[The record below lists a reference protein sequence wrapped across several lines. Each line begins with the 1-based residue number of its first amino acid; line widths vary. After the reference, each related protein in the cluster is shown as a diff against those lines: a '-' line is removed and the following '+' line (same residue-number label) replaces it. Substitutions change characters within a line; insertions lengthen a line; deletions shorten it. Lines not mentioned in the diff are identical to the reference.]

1 MAFAICA
8 SQDANRLSIQYA
20 SDNLRLGLR
29 PGVERNLM
37 SFLFLP
43 LWRYANFSGRASRR
57 EFWSFFALSAAVF
70 IAVLIL
76 TGLSGEPSTPNR
88 PGEAPPYWI
97 VAYVV
102 WWLATLLPWLAVQV
116 RRFHDQGRTGWLVAV
131 NVGGYLSFPVA
142 PWLGLILIVLSML
155 LMALPGELGA
165 NQYGDSLIDDA
176 NADGEEN
183 LANQT
188 SLTEAQPK
196 VGASPHKP
204 EVTRYSGRRE
214 GGTAI
219 EPGIKLGQD
228 GRFYVHGDAHES
240 LQEAQLAIPIA
251 KHVDPCVPEDPRFE
265 VKQTPDGRYSCA
277 GYSFS
282 TREQAHRYSQQ
293 RRNRFGGLQSAVRST
308 ESETEI
314 SAVKSAP
321 APISAIRPGQLRP
334 EPTTNSDSSGDGS
347 KSDPGKKFVEET
359 LLQAGASVSESPGEH
374 MSAPEDPRFA
384 VRQTSDGRYSCAG
397 YSFSTYEQAQSYSIR
412 RQARFATSPP
422 RTGSILTP
430 RPVAAPARQ
439 VTTPASPVRSRQ
451 SMSGGGVSAS
461 SAAVRW
467 IASPTKI
474 TVGDI
479 EFNAELLYV
488 GARTREQR
496 HSPHRALVDP
506 ALPIA
511 RYADKAG
518 STLDYWPNYAEL
530 QPQARRAYL
539 EWLAAGRRD
548 PTTPV
553 GYVFIFFYGLERRLI
568 AEKSKADAPAILH
581 ELGELLAVY
590 GYNHSF
596 QRYCKALIEAAEVI
610 LEMTPTTPKATPD
623 LRLGWEI
630 PISVRVHLGKKVRDG
645 SPIDAEDAL
654 CWTLS
659 HPQLSTKTAVTRCFD
674 EFHALWHYRFRERF
688 PGGIKVRQPKARIQ
702 FNYRAASS
710 EFYANATI
718 DDLPDIGAISGP
730 ISKFDALLS
739 SCSEELD
746 PLSRFLGR
754 RPEERKSVLAAALC
768 PAPVRD
774 QNSESGFAKARAAL
788 VAAIESGGFGQLAVA
803 AVLDTL
809 LQGSAAVDAEA
820 RKTYL
825 KRLADILDAMRIG
838 FEPDKRFGPPVPL
851 ADGTMLC
858 LFEMRGDTQPI
869 ESRANYHSA
878 RTMVEV
884 AVLAARADEVVVQA
898 ELQSIVT
905 DLATVAGLSD
915 VDQQRL
921 HAHTLA
927 LVANPPKLRASTKR
941 LLELPDCEKQLVL
954 TSVVNAIVADQRVTP
969 AEVRFLEGLYKALGM
984 PQDEVYTR
992 LHAGA
997 SAVVPQPERSAS
1009 GQPRNQTGAIDSDRL
1024 ARIRQETSA
1033 VSTML
1038 ASIFREEEPEAVAAA
1053 VANPATVKHAFPG
1066 LDAAHTFILLRLTAE
1081 PFEADAFEALCR
1093 ENRLLP
1099 GGAIETINDW
1109 AFDTL
1114 DDVAVEDDD
1123 VICIQPHLIEAI
1135 KQMSVAA

>member
-1 MAFAICA
+1 
-8 SQDANRLSIQYA
+8 
-20 SDNLRLGLR
+20 
-29 PGVERNLM
+29 M
-37 SFLFLP
+37 SLLFLP
-43 LWRYANFSGRASRR
+43 LWRYAKFSGRAGRR
-57 EFWSFFALSAAVF
+57 EFWSFFALCAVVF
-70 IAVLIL
+70 ITVLIL
-76 TGLSGEPSTPNR
+76 TGLSGEPSKPNR
-88 PGEAPPYWI
+88 PGEAPPYWV

-102 WWLATLLPWLAVQV
+102 WWLATLIPWLAVQV
-116 RRFHDQGRTGWLVAV
+116 RRFHDQGRTGWLVIV
-131 NVGGYLSFPVA
+131 NIGGYLSFPA
-142 PWLGLILIVLSML
+142 LPWLGLVLIAISML
-155 LMALPGELGA
+155 LMTLPGEFEADQRDDLV
-165 NQYGDSLIDDA
+165 GDYAQADDEWYTQRQA
-176 NADGEEN
+176 R
-183 LANQT
+183 
-188 SLTEAQPK
+188 
-196 VGASPHKP
+196 SPETQP
-204 EVTRYSGRRE
+204 EVETSAPDPEGVNYTGPGIKLGKDGRFYVRGSSHGSLQDARSALAKSQYTHQTE
-214 GGTAI
+214 RDDLGFEVIAAKQDVAKSFGPRPDWAEI
-219 EPGIKLGQD
+219 EPGIKIGQD
-228 GRFYVHGDAHES
+228 GRFYVRGYAHET
-240 LQEAQLAIPIA
+240 LQHARAAVSRPQSSHSDERN
-251 KHVDPCVPEDPRFE
+251 DPRFE
-265 VKQTPDGRYSCA
+265 VRGTVDGRYSC
-277 GYSFS
+277 G
-282 TREQAHRYSQQ
+282 
-293 RRNRFGGLQSAVRST
+293 
-308 ESETEI
+308 
-314 SAVKSAP
+314 
-321 APISAIRPGQLRP
+321 
-334 EPTTNSDSSGDGS
+334 
-347 KSDPGKKFVEET
+347 
-359 LLQAGASVSESPGEH
+359 
-374 MSAPEDPRFA
+374 
-384 VRQTSDGRYSCAG
+384 G
-397 YSFSTYEQAQSYSIR
+397 YSFSTYEQAQSYSLR
-412 RQARFATSPP
+412 LQARSAASPQRTS
-422 RTGSILTP
+422 STP
-430 RPVAAPARQ
+430 SPIPVAAPARP
-439 VTTPASPVRSRQ
+439 VVTPASPIQSQQ
-451 SMSGGGVSAS
+451 SMIGGGVSAS
-461 SAAVRW
+461 PSAARW
-467 IASPTKI
+467 IASPTRI
-474 TVGDI
+474 AVGDI
-479 EFNAELLYV
+479 EFDAELLYV
-488 GARTREQR
+488 GARTRDQR
-496 HSPHRALVDP
+496 YSPHRALVDP

-511 RYADKAG
+511 RYADKTG

-548 PTTPV
+548 PAAPV

-568 AEKSKADAPAILH
+568 SEKSKADAPAILH

-596 QRYCKALIEAAEVI
+596 QRYCKALIEAVEVI

-623 LRLGWEI
+623 LRFGWEI
-630 PISVRVHLGKKVRDG
+630 PIGVRVHLGKKVRDG

-659 HPQLSTKTAVTRCFD
+659 HPQLSTRTAVTRCFD
-674 EFHALWHYRFRERF
+674 EFHALWHHRFRERF
-688 PGGIKVRQPKARIQ
+688 PDGIKVREPKARIQ

-730 ISKFDALLS
+730 ISKFEALLS
-739 SCSEELD
+739 SCGEELD

-754 RPEERKSVLAAALC
+754 SPDERKSVLAAALS

-851 ADGTMLC
+851 ADDTMLC
-858 LFEMRGDTQPI
+858 LFEMQGETQPI
-869 ESRANYHSA
+869 ESRAEYQSA

-884 AVLAARADEVVVQA
+884 AVLAARADEVVVEA

-905 DLATVAGLSD
+905 DLATVAGLNG

-941 LLELPDCEKQLVL
+941 LLELPDSEKELVL

-992 LHAGA
+992 LHAGG
-997 SAVVPQPERSAS
+997 SAMAPQSERSAS
-1009 GQPRNQTGAIDSDRL
+1009 GQSRRQAGAIDSDRL

-1038 ASIFREEEPEAVAAA
+1038 ASIFRDEEPEAVAAE
-1053 VANPATVKHAFPG
+1053 VVNPATAKHAFPG
-1066 LDAAHTFILLRLTAE
+1066 LDAAHTYVLLRLTAE

-1135 KQMSVAA
+1135 KQMSVVA

>member
-1 MAFAICA
+1 
-8 SQDANRLSIQYA
+8 
-20 SDNLRLGLR
+20 
-29 PGVERNLM
+29 
-37 SFLFLP
+37 
-43 LWRYANFSGRASRR
+43 
-57 EFWSFFALSAAVF
+57 
-70 IAVLIL
+70 
-76 TGLSGEPSTPNR
+76 
-88 PGEAPPYWI
+88 
-97 VAYVV
+97 
-102 WWLATLLPWLAVQV
+102 
-116 RRFHDQGRTGWLVAV
+116 
-131 NVGGYLSFPVA
+131 
-142 PWLGLILIVLSML
+142 
-155 LMALPGELGA
+155 
-165 NQYGDSLIDDA
+165 
-176 NADGEEN
+176 
-183 LANQT
+183 
-188 SLTEAQPK
+188 
-196 VGASPHKP
+196 
-204 EVTRYSGRRE
+204 
-214 GGTAI
+214 
-219 EPGIKLGQD
+219 
-228 GRFYVHGDAHES
+228 
-240 LQEAQLAIPIA
+240 
-251 KHVDPCVPEDPRFE
+251 
-265 VKQTPDGRYSCA
+265 
-277 GYSFS
+277 
-282 TREQAHRYSQQ
+282 
-293 RRNRFGGLQSAVRST
+293 
-308 ESETEI
+308 
-314 SAVKSAP
+314 
-321 APISAIRPGQLRP
+321 
-334 EPTTNSDSSGDGS
+334 
-347 KSDPGKKFVEET
+347 
-359 LLQAGASVSESPGEH
+359 
-374 MSAPEDPRFA
+374 
-384 VRQTSDGRYSCAG
+384 
-397 YSFSTYEQAQSYSIR
+397 
-412 RQARFATSPP
+412 
-422 RTGSILTP
+422 
-430 RPVAAPARQ
+430 
-439 VTTPASPVRSRQ
+439 
-451 SMSGGGVSAS
+451 
-461 SAAVRW
+461 
-467 IASPTKI
+467 
-474 TVGDI
+474 
-479 EFNAELLYV
+479 
-488 GARTREQR
+488 
-496 HSPHRALVDP
+496 LVDP

-581 ELGELLAVY
+581 ELGELLTVY

-630 PISVRVHLGKKVRDG
+630 PIGVRVHLGKKVRDG

-739 SCSEELD
+739 SCAEELD

-754 RPEERKSVLAAALC
+754 RPDERKSVLAASLC
-768 PAPVRD
+768 PAPVRN

-788 VAAIESGGFGQLAVA
+788 VAAIGSGGFGQLAVA

-851 ADGTMLC
+851 ADATMLC
-858 LFEMRGDTQPI
+858 LFEMRGETQPI

-905 DLATVAGLSD
+905 DLATVAGLND

-941 LLELPDCEKQLVL
+941 LLELPDSEKQLVL

-992 LHAGA
+992 LHAGG
-997 SAVVPQPERSAS
+997 SAVVPQSERSAS
-1009 GQPRNQTGAIDSDRL
+1009 GPSRRQAGAIDSDRL

-1038 ASIFREEEPEAVAAA
+1038 ASIFREEEPEALAAE
-1053 VANPATVKHAFPG
+1053 VANPATAKHAFPG